1 MENTIFQYDIHPDEL
16 GRRLYQYRIKAFHAG
31 YLKAAAEENPQS
43 YIHLFRI
50 DYIVRGR
57 GLILA
62 DQQVYPVE
70 AGSAVFLP
78 PSALLIPTEEQE
90 ELEVYFVNFE
100 ISNLPMRQEF
110 LRRMSSLIPQ
120 FQVRD
125 TEDQAMKFMLE
136 NIFAE
141 ASNHQPG
148 GCLII
153 QNLFSSLLI
162 FMVRQAQKGLAP
174 HSLAPIPV
182 KNTNYLIS
190 RAVSYIQL
198 HLQEN
203 LSVKG
208 LAQHLGI
215 SEIYLYKLFKAHTG
229 QSVQLFILNYR
240 LQIAKDYL
248 SNPDYTVKMIA
259 DELGFASPHH
269 FSSIFRKHVGVSPT
283 GYRRQLQEQNEM
295 LLNPE

>member
-110 LRRMSSLIPQ
+110 L
-120 FQVRD
+120 
-125 TEDQAMKFMLE
+125 
-136 NIFAE
+136 
-141 ASNHQPG
+141 
-148 GCLII
+148 C
-153 QNLFSSLLI
+153 
-162 FMVRQAQKGLAP
+162 
-174 HSLAPIPV
+174 
-182 KNTNYLIS
+182 
-190 RAVSYIQL
+190 
-198 HLQEN
+198 
-203 LSVKG
+203 
-208 LAQHLGI
+208 
-215 SEIYLYKLFKAHTG
+215 
-229 QSVQLFILNYR
+229 
-240 LQIAKDYL
+240 
-248 SNPDYTVKMIA
+248 
-259 DELGFASPHH
+259 
-269 FSSIFRKHVGVSPT
+269 
-283 GYRRQLQEQNEM
+283 
-295 LLNPE
+295 